1 MFYCLTIP
9 IYINTHPSH
18 PQGYNL
24 WDIETQSDDWNCS
37 ILGLLRNMDKEKRLN
52 PVITTNFSQN
62 PLKSNF
68 VLNFE
73 ARIS

>member
-1 MFYCLTIP
+1 MI
-9 IYINTHPSH
+9 
-18 PQGYNL
+18 
-24 WDIETQSDDWNCS
+24 
-37 ILGLLRNMDKEKRLN
+37 LRNMDKEKRLN